1 MNTLAQAAINAGIYV
16 GTGILEKD
24 GKMVPF
30 LRRYPWG
37 NQDYICL
44 MSNNLSI
51 CLSWVEGTGLS
62 GICRDNALGCPACSN
77 GAGQCSGLSGG
88 CNLCHNS
95 AGDRTGIRLIPASAG
110 IAVII
115 SMSI

>member
-1 MNTLAQAAINAGIYV
+1 MKQEGITCTLKVVI
-16 GTGILEKD
+16 E
-24 GKMVPF
+24 
-30 LRRYPWG
+30 
-37 NQDYICL
+37 C
-44 MSNNLSI
+44 
-51 CLSWVEGTGLS
+51 TGLS

-77 GAGQCSGLSGG
+77 VAGQCSGLSGG